1 MKYRE
6 IADGTVEL
14 LLVQGCGGSADL
26 PFADATVVNGGIG
39 HHRTTTTASDHLFLA
54 AAAAAA
60 GVVTVE
66 LAGRARRHLLSRRL
80 VALSKTDGF
89 LCLFFLAAG

>member
-26 PFADATVVNGGIG
+26 PFADSTVINGGIG
-39 HHRTTTTASDHLFLA
+39 HHRTTTTASDHLFL
-54 AAAAAA
+54 AAAA